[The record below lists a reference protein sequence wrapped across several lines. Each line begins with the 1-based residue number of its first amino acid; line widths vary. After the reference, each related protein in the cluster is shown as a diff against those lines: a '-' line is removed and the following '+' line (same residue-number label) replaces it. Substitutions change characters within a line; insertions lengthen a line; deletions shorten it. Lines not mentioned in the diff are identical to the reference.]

1 MSNDKMGA
9 ATGAAM
15 TMRRREVLG
24 LGIGLTATL
33 MLGTSARAQ
42 AATVKFWDPGLFASS
57 SDGIVDKDKSF
68 IYKAV
73 AAYQSA
79 NPDQTIEITE
89 TSGDITETN
98 NQFRAASIAKNGP
111 DLKTAFAGGGV
122 LSYTQFLEPLDD
134 VFPPDAQ
141 AKLSGWDT
149 VREGYKTDG
158 KIMALPYGA
167 GSYFY
172 VFYRKSLFQQ
182 AKVDF
187 VEPKTWE
194 DMLAL
199 GAKLKAGGVTPFWV
213 CNQEGYV
220 GAWVIAA
227 LGGGQLG
234 PNAFTEMVLKN
245 QKIDSQGMI
254 DAYKAYA
261 SLFSSGLTNPDAGQV
276 GNDQA
281 SAGFIQGRGAMM
293 INGSWSN
300 GELLNALGDDIDFFP
315 IPTLAS
321 ATTPGVLAGGPNV
334 AVMLT
339 NYAANKDAAIKF
351 LKFLAEAKTIDMY
364 VAASQT
370 EASNHKDADPSV
382 ITNRL
387 LREQAEKIKSV
398 KTVYPFDNIMPQ
410 PVIDLFYRVNATVFI
425 GQQTAEDAVKQLQA
439 EFDKQG

>member
-1 MSNDKMGA
+1 M
-9 ATGAAM
+9 
-15 TMRRREVLG
+15 
-24 LGIGLTATL
+24 
-33 MLGTSARAQ
+33 
-42 AATVKFWDPGLFASS
+42 
-57 SDGIVDKDKSF
+57 
-68 IYKAV
+68 

-89 TSGDITETN
+89 PSGDITETN

-122 LSYTQFLEPLDD
+122 LSYTQFLESLDD

-199 GAKLKAGGVTPFWV
+199 GAKLKAGGVTPCWV

-254 DAYKAYA
+254 AAYKGYA
-261 SLFSSGLTNPDAGQV
+261 SL
-276 GNDQA
+276 
-281 SAGFIQGRGAMM
+281 
-293 INGSWSN
+293 
-300 GELLNALGDDIDFFP
+300 
-315 IPTLAS
+315 
-321 ATTPGVLAGGPNV
+321 
-334 AVMLT
+334 
-339 NYAANKDAAIKF
+339 Y
-351 LKFLAEAKTIDMY
+351 
-364 VAASQT
+364 
-370 EASNHKDADPSV
+370 
-382 ITNRL
+382 
-387 LREQAEKIKSV
+387 
-398 KTVYPFDNIMPQ
+398 
-410 PVIDLFYRVNATVFI
+410 
-425 GQQTAEDAVKQLQA
+425 
-439 EFDKQG
+439 